1 MKNIQSILNAVL
13 SKNIIEY
20 ILIDKHFTVI
30 GSSKNIDKYLEEKLH
45 IGDDILSV
53 LPELV
58 GAEDDIQKS
67 FTESISSYTV
77 GPVRKND
84 SYVNVSIEHYDQE
97 QTLILL
103 HNITDT
109 IQAQQKLLQYGN
121 ESILLNN
128 TLKNI
133 LDSQRTL
140 LFATSKDEITYVN
153 EQFMAYFG
161 IEKASELKMKKLKIY
176 EHLDHDLKDYDE
188 LHKRVIAKEKYVT
201 INNDTFM
208 LQASCIEPT
217 HRLFTLTK
225 VTKLT
230 KDMQIDGLT
239 GAYKKSYFNTHLERL
254 TREQK
259 EGVLVVLDIDNFKKV
274 NDIYGHQTGDE
285 ILKEFAILIR
295 NSIRE
300 NDLFARWGGEEFLLL
315 LEDTSIDNAMTRVE
329 QLRHMVD
336 AHTFKDVGHIT
347 VSFGLAKNEKGDD
360 MHSLLY
366 RADQALYE
374 AKNAGK
380 NRLQF
385 KELNS

>member
-1 MKNIQSILNAVL
+1 M
-13 SKNIIEY
+13 
-20 ILIDKHFTVI
+20 
-30 GSSKNIDKYLEEKLH
+30 
-45 IGDDILSV
+45 
-53 LPELV
+53 
-58 GAEDDIQKS
+58 
-67 FTESISSYTV
+67 
-77 GPVRKND
+77 
-84 SYVNVSIEHYDQE
+84 
-97 QTLILL
+97 
-103 HNITDT
+103 
-109 IQAQQKLLQYGN
+109 
-121 ESILLNN
+121 
-128 TLKNI
+128 
-133 LDSQRTL
+133 
-140 LFATSKDEITYVN
+140 
-153 EQFMAYFG
+153 
-161 IEKASELKMKKLKIY
+161 
-176 EHLDHDLKDYDE
+176 
-188 LHKRVIAKEKYVT
+188 IAKEKYVT
-201 INNDTFM
+201 INSDTFI

-385 KELNS
+385 KDLNS